1 MKRKYAGLVGR
12 AETVDLP
19 FLKQEEE
26 RVAHRPAASAPA
38 PSPLDREDK
47 EVMMEFL
54 FGDAAPQI
62 EGALNF
68 VGSNRQMGRA
78 VSLGALGLG
87 ALFLGRM

>member
-1 MKRKYAGLVGR
+1 MKREYAGLVGH

-19 FLKQEEE
+19 FLQQEEE
-26 RVAHRPAASAPA
+26 RVAHRPVAPVAASAPMA
-38 PSPLDREDK
+38 REDK

-54 FGDAAPQI
+54 FGDAAPHI

-78 VSLGALGLG
+78 VSVGALGLG